1 MPLQLKIVSFHK
13 DLMGDD
19 ATREFRT
26 NGGTIGRGLRNDWI
40 LPDTERFI
48 SSRHATIDFQSGS
61 YYLADIST
69 NGVFVNDE
77 EEPLGKGNPRRLFS
91 GDRLRMGEFE
101 FEVQVDEGEG
111 LEMPAQSGSRA
122 FSGDLEL
129 LVPEEPIKTGIQ
141 LLDEEEI
148 TGGDAFQSALFGTTK
163 MDHTIKAEETANRK
177 RAAAKAANESGLQ
190 KKPIATGDDNEAL
203 LQTFLTAAG
212 IDRSELHPSVD
223 AHEVMQNA
231 GEVLHEFVA
240 GISEML
246 ASRANL
252 KSMFRLDQTTVLPR
266 HNNPL
271 KVSANTTDSMK
282 QLLVGRPGEYLG
294 PLDSVREVCR
304 DLNFHQDAML
314 GAMITAFRDFADRLD
329 PEELQESFDRNLP
342 RKPLFNSFAK
352 LKYWQLYC
360 DLYPV
365 MTQTGN
371 GPLPHQVGEEFVRS
385 YERHL
390 AEFKRSERGDG
401 KAA

>member
-19 ATREFRT
+19 ATREFRAD
-26 NGGTIGRGLRNDWI
+26 GGTIGRGLRNDWI

-101 FEVQVDEGEG
+101 FEVTVDEGEG

-365 MTQTGN
+365 MT
-371 GPLPHQVGEEFVRS
+371 
-385 YERHL
+385 
-390 AEFKRSERGDG
+390 
-401 KAA
+401 